1 MKRLV
6 NKRPICFA
14 ALFLGIGIFLTGM
27 YEDAVWARVLFLA
40 AALIF
45 AGFVLIFKKARLLY
59 IPIIFALG
67 VLLLSGVIDVYKST
81 AVTSEKAEITGTIS
95 TEIASKNEHS
105 YYFKIDNVTI
115 DGEETGKQAFV
126 VSGFLP
132 NARAGD
138 KVKIVGDVSTYDMG
152 FRDFTSYGARG
163 TKFYVKSRK
172 IENVGQGVLS
182 FDKRVLIKY
191 KRLLYDNCDDMTS
204 DTALALLFGDRFAI
218 DSQYSHNVK
227 DAGILHIFAVSG
239 LHVGM
244 LAAVTAFL
252 ARKLKKKKALYLL
265 IVEIPL
271 ILYGWICGFGAS
283 VLRAI
288 VMSTV
293 FIVSG
298 LTGRQRDS
306 LNSLSLAAII
316 VLILNPTDMFT
327 KGFHLSFAALLGLIV
342 IVPRLT
348 RKELSGVKKKVRDMR
363 DKRRR
368 KRYAV
373 AVYGRIFRRGAN
385 AVCYFQPYHI
395 ADSAVYLYNF
405 AGNKPVCDDI
415 TVVRRDSQRA
425 FRGAVP
431 DKICCAGN
439 RFASDIERSRSGG
452 RYVRSCISSDD
463 IHYVPI
469 RVFAA
474 HKKDGVVACR
484 MRRVRRD
491 DTRNPF
497 TLIKNN
503 GILNL

>member
-14 ALFLGIGIFLTGM
+14 AFFLGIGIFLTGM
-27 YEDAVWARVLFLA
+27 YEDAVWTRVLFLA
-40 AALIF
+40 AVLIF

-59 IPIIFALG
+59 IPIFFALG

-95 TEIASKNEHS
+95 TEIASKSDHS

-293 FIVSG
+293 FIASG

-348 RKELSGVKKKVRDMR
+348 RKELSGAKKKVRDICATSVGVNVMLLPYMVGFFGEVQTLFVISNLIILPILPFIYTISLVISLFVMILPSCAVILNALSVVLFPIR
-363 DKRRR
+363 FVAQAIGPLPIASVPVQAVDMFGLAYLLTIFIMS
-368 KRYAV
+368 RYV
-373 AVYGRIFRRGAN
+373 FLPRIKKMALSLVVC
-385 AVCYFQPYHI
+385 AVCVAMI
-395 ADSAVYLYNF
+395 
-405 AGNKPVCDDI
+405 PVI
-415 TVVRRDSQRA
+415 
-425 FRGAVP
+425 P
-431 DKICCAGN
+431 
-439 RFASDIERSRSGG
+439 
-452 RYVRSCISSDD
+452 
-463 IHYVPI
+463 
-469 RVFAA
+469 
-474 HKKDGVVACR
+474 
-484 MRRVRRD
+484 
-491 DTRNPF
+491 
-497 TLIKNN
+497 L
-503 GILNL
+503 L

>member
-14 ALFLGIGIFLTGM
+14 ALALGIGIFLTGM
-27 YEDAVWARVLFLA
+27 FEDAVWARVLFLA

-59 IPIIFALG
+59 IPIFFALG
-67 VLLLSGVIDVYKST
+67 VLLLSGVIDVYKRT

-105 YYFKIDNVTI
+105 YYFKIDDVTI

-138 KVKIVGDVSTYDMG
+138 KVKIIGDVSTYDMG

-252 ARKLKKKKALYLL
+252 ARKLKKKKALYIL

-348 RKELSGVKKKVRDMR
+348 RKELSGVKKKVRDICATSVGVNVMLLPYMVGFFGEVQTLFVISNLIILPILPFIYTISLVISLFVMILPSCAVILNALSVVLFPIR
-363 DKRRR
+363 FVAQAIGSLPISSVPVQAVDMFGLAYLLTIFIMS
-368 KRYAV
+368 RYV
-373 AVYGRIFRRGAN
+373 FLPRIKKMALSLVVC
-385 AVCYFQPYHI
+385 AVCVAMI
-395 ADSAVYLYNF
+395 
-405 AGNKPVCDDI
+405 PVI
-415 TVVRRDSQRA
+415 
-425 FRGAVP
+425 P
-431 DKICCAGN
+431 
-439 RFASDIERSRSGG
+439 
-452 RYVRSCISSDD
+452 
-463 IHYVPI
+463 
-469 RVFAA
+469 
-474 HKKDGVVACR
+474 
-484 MRRVRRD
+484 
-491 DTRNPF
+491 
-497 TLIKNN
+497 L
-503 GILNL
+503 L

>member
-1 MKRLV
+1 
-6 NKRPICFA
+6 
-14 ALFLGIGIFLTGM
+14 M

-59 IPIIFALG
+59 IPIFFALG

-81 AVTSEKAEITGTIS
+81 AVTLEKAEITGTIS

-105 YYFKIDNVTI
+105 YYFKIDDVTI

-306 LNSLSLAAII
+306 LNSL
-316 VLILNPTDMFT
+316 
-327 KGFHLSFAALLGLIV
+327 
-342 IVPRLT
+342 
-348 RKELSGVKKKVRDMR
+348 
-363 DKRRR
+363 
-368 KRYAV
+368 
-373 AVYGRIFRRGAN
+373 
-385 AVCYFQPYHI
+385 
-395 ADSAVYLYNF
+395 
-405 AGNKPVCDDI
+405 
-415 TVVRRDSQRA
+415 
-425 FRGAVP
+425 
-431 DKICCAGN
+431 
-439 RFASDIERSRSGG
+439 
-452 RYVRSCISSDD
+452 
-463 IHYVPI
+463 
-469 RVFAA
+469 
-474 HKKDGVVACR
+474 
-484 MRRVRRD
+484 
-491 DTRNPF
+491 
-497 TLIKNN
+497 
-503 GILNL
+503 

>member
-1 MKRLV
+1 M
-6 NKRPICFA
+6 
-14 ALFLGIGIFLTGM
+14 TGM

-59 IPIIFALG
+59 IPIFFSLG
-67 VLLLSGVIDVYKST
+67 VLLLSGVIDVCKST

-95 TEIASKNEHS
+95 TEIASKSEHS

-252 ARKLKKKKALYLL
+252 ARKLKKKKALYIL

-327 KGFHLSFAALLGLIV
+327 KGFHLSFAALLGAYSHCAAAHKEGAF
-342 IVPRLT
+342 R
-348 RKELSGVKKKVRDMR
+348 RKEKGQGYMR
-363 DKRRR
+363 DKRRS

-385 AVCYFQPYHI
+385 AVCYFQPYYI
-395 ADSAVYLYNF
+395 ADSTVYLYDF
-405 AGNKPVCDDI
+405 AGDKPVCDDI
-415 TVVRRDSQRA
+415 AVVRRDSQRA
-425 FRGAVP
+425 FRDAVP
-431 DKICCAGN
+431 DKIRGAGN
-439 RFASDIERSRSGG
+439 RFASDIERPRSGS
-452 RYVRSCISSDD
+452 RYVRTCISSDD

-503 GILNL
+503 GILNLRLTFRILKKDCPSRFCPCTF

>member
-14 ALFLGIGIFLTGM
+14 ALFMGIGIFLTGM

-59 IPIIFALG
+59 IPIFFALG

-95 TEIASKNEHS
+95 TEIVSKSEHS

-152 FRDFTSYGARG
+152 FRNFTSYGARG

-252 ARKLKKKKALYLL
+252 ARKLKKKKALYIL

-298 LTGRQRDS
+298 LTGRQSELVVACSNYCPYTEPDRYVHKRFPFK
-306 LNSLSLAAII
+306 LCRAFGAYRHCAAAHA
-316 VLILNPTDMFT
+316 
-327 KGFHLSFAALLGLIV
+327 KGTFRH
-342 IVPRLT
+342 
-348 RKELSGVKKKVRDMR
+348 KEKGQGYMR

-373 AVYGRIFRRGAN
+373 AVHGRIFRRVAN

-431 DKICCAGN
+431 DKIRGTGN
-439 RFASDIERSRSGG
+439 RFASDIERPRSGG

-484 MRRVRRD
+484 MRRVRCD

-497 TLIKNN
+497 TLIENN

>member
-14 ALFLGIGIFLTGM
+14 ALALVIGIFLTGM

-59 IPIIFALG
+59 IPIFFALG

-81 AVTSEKAEITGTIS
+81 AVTLEKAEITGTIS

-105 YYFKIDNVTI
+105 YYFKIDDVTI

-244 LAAVTAFL
+244 LDGVPCKETEKEKGVVPSYRGDTAYPIRVDLRVRRKRF
-252 ARKLKKKKALYLL
+252 ARNRNVDGIHRVGA
-265 IVEIPL
+265 
-271 ILYGWICGFGAS
+271 YGATARQSELVVACSNYCPYTEPDRYVHKRFPFKFCRAFGAY
-283 VLRAI
+283 R
-288 VMSTV
+288 
-293 FIVSG
+293 
-298 LTGRQRDS
+298 
-306 LNSLSLAAII
+306 NCAAAHA
-316 VLILNPTDMFT
+316 
-327 KGFHLSFAALLGLIV
+327 KGTF
-342 IVPRLT
+342 R
-348 RKELSGVKKKVRDMR
+348 RKEEGQGYMR

-431 DKICCAGN
+431 DKIRGAGN
-439 RFASDIERSRSGG
+439 RFASDIERPRSGG

-484 MRRVRRD
+484 MRRVRCD

-497 TLIKNN
+497 TLIENN